1 MEDRE
6 RIARFISD
14 FSDWDGVRQY
24 IKEGWLHKA
33 DSLLQILKE
42 LGYRK
47 SGKLLSEEEIK
58 EIFLT
63 HYTKQYGEEAATML
77 CDNLP
82 DCNYGRAIAQAQLD
96 KEGND

>member
-1 MEDRE
+1 MEDQE

-14 FSDWDGVRQY
+14 FSDWDGARQY

-47 SGKLLSEEEIK
+47 PGELLSSPV
-58 EIFLT
+58 
-63 HYTKQYGEEAATML
+63 EEAELA
-77 CDNLP
+77 
-82 DCNYGRAIAQAQLD
+82 AIERVRERE
-96 KEGND
+96 KEYPQKNV